1 MGTHEESQGRIKAEI
16 GVMLVQVKE
25 HKACQEPAKDEEEA
39 RTSFSLSALEGIS
52 SANTLSLVFQ
62 PQNLE

>member
-1 MGTHEESQGRIKAEI
+1 
-16 GVMLVQVKE
+16 MLVQVKE

-39 RTSFSLSALEGIS
+39 RTSFSLAALEGIS